1 MKKKKIYRKQQVKT
15 ITNTPKSA
23 PDFRTPPSPLSFSQS
38 SVESNL
44 SHFPYFNLIHL
55 HVYCYI
61 ETCIQKK
68 KTNSIQFLVG
78 LMHTSRFIQ
87 VSFVYFLLNAA
98 ECWMEWK

>member
-68 KTNSIQFLVG
+68 KNKFHSISCRFNAHFAV
-78 LMHTSRFIQ
+78 HTSIICVF
-87 VSFVYFLLNAA
+87 SPK
-98 ECWMEWK
+98 CC